1 MSLTKN
7 SKKDELGIGFTQFL
21 WKIRFF
27 FLREGFSTMTA
38 NKEKIQLRP
47 LVDSISMHEKLGHVT
62 ALCKINKIQSSLIL
76 VKFHFVKEKNT
87 KF

>member
-1 MSLTKN
+1 
-7 SKKDELGIGFTQFL
+7 
-21 WKIRFF
+21 
-27 FLREGFSTMTA
+27 MTA